1 MDNNDLYNK
10 ALSCRKDILE
20 EVYNAK
26 SGHIGGALSCIDILV
41 TIYFNHL
48 NCDIHN
54 PKWEDRDRVILSK
67 GHASPALYAVLAEK
81 GFFDKELLQTFR
93 KKDSIL
99 QGHPEMKNIPGVDM
113 SSGSLGQGL
122 SVANGM
128 AIAGKLDKKKYNVYV
143 IMGDGELQEG
153 QVWEAMM
160 TSAKY
165 NLNNIIAFVDNN
177 GLQIDG
183 KVKDVMNV
191 EDIGE
196 KFKAFNWN
204 VINIDGHNFDE
215 INNAINEAKQSV
227 NKPTAIIAKTIK
239 GKGISFMEDMVSW
252 HGKAPNEEQYMNAK
266 GELEMLGGAR

>member
-239 GKGISFMEDMVSW
+239 GKGIFFMEDMVSW